1 MRSGVERLRED
12 LEILEAMAA
21 DMAEYLPSDVLYWKM
36 SSAWMPML
44 TLGGYLMRE
53 YRLLTLRD
61 LLDSEEQ
68 ARLDTAVAQFNQAI
82 EDKVVRFEQKAK
94 KELGVRT
101 RQWGRYLDDLRKE
114 PELAG
119 INYETAVT
127 NRVMI
132 TAMFDRLQTPPYQL
146 DGGLKE
152 TVETLDKGLRTRW
165 QSGEFVWPADWKPAY
180 PQEKYWWLYGRP
192 H

>member
-12 LEILEAMAA
+12 LDILEMMAA
-21 DMAEYLPSDVLYWKM
+21 DMDEYLRSDVLYWKM
-36 SSAWMPML
+36 SDAQMPML

-53 YRLLTLRD
+53 YRLLALRD
-61 LLDSEEQ
+61 LLDNAEQ
-68 ARLDTAVAQFNQAI
+68 ARLDTAVAQYNQAVEGKI
-82 EDKVVRFEQKAK
+82 VRFEQKAK

-101 RQWGRYLDDLRKE
+101 RQWGRYLDDVRKE

-132 TAMFDRLQTPPYQL
+132 TAMLDRLAAPPYQL
-146 DGGLKE
+146 DGGLQE
-152 TVETLDKGLRTRW
+152 AVENLDKGLRPYW
-165 QSGEFVWPADWKPAY
+165 KSGEFVWPAEWKPAY

>member
-1 MRSGVERLRED
+1 MF
-12 LEILEAMAA
+12 
-21 DMAEYLPSDVLYWKM
+21 AE
-36 SSAWMPML
+36 
-44 TLGGYLMRE
+44 
-53 YRLLTLRD
+53 
-61 LLDSEEQ
+61 EEQ
-68 ARLDTAVAQFNQAI
+68 ARLDTAVAQFNQAV
-82 EDKVVRFEQKAK
+82 EGKVVRFEQKAK
-94 KELGVRT
+94 KELGVRA

-114 PELAG
+114 PGLAG

-132 TAMFDRLQTPPYQL
+132 TAMFDRLQTLPYQL
-146 DGGLKE
+146 DGGLQE

-165 QSGEFVWPADWKPAY
+165 QSGEFVWPAEWKPAY